1 MKQDPLD
8 PRLLFVDP
16 KIGGGLTALRI
27 ANGEKICFSLP
38 IVCAPTAKPGY
49 SPTHSQAVT
58 AIPDVVLSGSL
69 DGHLCAYSAE
79 ERKIVWG
86 FDTVCNYQTV
96 NGVVGK

>member
-1 MKQDPLD
+1 VKQDSLD

-58 AIPDVVLSGSL
+58 AIPGVVLSGSL